1 MSNSDT
7 ENALVAFGG
16 TIMATAEGG
25 QWHEAMEM
33 LGNMEKDIAVR
44 SILPSALSL
53 SAASV
58 LVIAF
63 GNSAVQV
70 DLVLSSLSHIS

>member
-16 TIMATAEGG
+16 TIMATAEDG

-33 LGNMEKDIAVR
+33 LGNMEKDIAVC
-44 SILPSALSL
+44 SKLPS
-53 SAASV
+53 
-58 LVIAF
+58 
-63 GNSAVQV
+63 G
-70 DLVLSSLSHIS
+70 VLSSLSAAFIFAFCFCFW